1 MDDRLIY
8 FSSFHSLP
16 FLPPLATTRINVVPF
31 RTRFYRESEFDRYF
45 EVTSLPPFS
54 SFFVVFFFHL
64 FLFWR
69 VAFNGRFI
77 HLVLRW
83 QECAIFCNV
92 IHFPPSELL
101 MVAKKLLECCS
112 NEEEIA
118 KALISISPL
127 EESNISGLKL
137 VQLKKSMSRCI
148 QAVLSFS
155 KKKNLF
161 LTSLIW
167 KIAPK
172 IARYS

>member
-1 MDDRLIY
+1 
-8 FSSFHSLP
+8 
-16 FLPPLATTRINVVPF
+16 
-31 RTRFYRESEFDRYF
+31 
-45 EVTSLPPFS
+45 
-54 SFFVVFFFHL
+54 
-64 FLFWR
+64 
-69 VAFNGRFI
+69 
-77 HLVLRW
+77 
-83 QECAIFCNV
+83 
-92 IHFPPSELL
+92 

-161 LTSLIW
+161 LTSLI
-167 KIAPK
+167 
-172 IARYS
+172 